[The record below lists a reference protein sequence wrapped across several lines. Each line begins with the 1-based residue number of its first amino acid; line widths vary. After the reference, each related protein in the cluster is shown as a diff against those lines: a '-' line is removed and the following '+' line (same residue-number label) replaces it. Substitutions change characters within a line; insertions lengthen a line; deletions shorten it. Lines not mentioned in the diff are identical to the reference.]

1 MSGDFNN
8 MLNRRSLIQSAG
20 ALIALGTTCR
30 AMAQGT
36 SVLKVINGFPAGG
49 VVDTVSRRVGE
60 GMVSSGYANSVVVDN
75 RSGAGG
81 RIACTAIKA
90 AAPDGQTLL
99 LTPDTVLSLYPFI
112 YSKLEYDPFKDFRP
126 ISVAAQTTDALAV
139 GPMVPD
145 QVKTLRDFMAWAK
158 ANPQQASFGSP
169 GTGSPLHLLG
179 SLLSKEAGVP
189 LTHVAY
195 RGAAPGVADLIG
207 GQISA
212 MIAPTGNFLS
222 FQRSGKLR
230 ILATSGLRRTTFTP
244 DTPTFVEQKYA
255 DGYPA
260 EEQWFGFFAP
270 ASTPDDLIAKA
281 NRSIVQSLGNRN
293 LAESLASFGLVAKG
307 STPAEMTEGLRKQ
320 HEVWGRL
327 VIKLGFTAES

>member
-1 MSGDFNN
+1 
-8 MLNRRSLIQSAG
+8 MLNRRSIIHSIG
-20 ALIALGTTCR
+20 AIVALGSTSR

-60 GMVSSGYANSVVVDN
+60 GMVNAGYANSVVVDN

-81 RIACTAIKA
+81 RIACTAIKT
-90 AAPDGQTLL
+90 AAPDGHTLL

-112 YSKLEYDPFKDFRP
+112 YNKLDYDPFRDFLP
-126 ISVAAQTTDALAV
+126 ISVGALTTDALAV

-145 QVKTLRDFMAWAK
+145 QVKTLRDYMAWAK

-179 SLLSKEAGVP
+179 SLLSREAGVP

-195 RGAAPGVADLIG
+195 RGAAPGVADLVG

-230 ILATSGLRRTTFTP
+230 VLATSGVRRTPFTP
-244 DTPTFVEQKYA
+244 ETPTFAEQKYG

-270 ASTPDDLIAKA
+270 ASTPDDVIAKA
-281 NRSIVQSLGNRN
+281 NKSINQSLGSRN
-293 LAESLASFGLVAKG
+293 VAESLASFGLVAKG
-307 STPAEMTEGLRKQ
+307 STPAEMTESLRKQ

-327 VIKLGFTAES
+327 VKKLGFTAES